1 MKKTSATHTPKQQ
14 ITDHQSLVAE
24 AETKMSNTLYEQTAE
39 AFNKLSERKDD
50 ARERFSAVYDDARR
64 KVVAGAECTD
74 ATIRANPYQSLGV
87 ALGVGLLAGVL
98 LARRGR

>member
-1 MKKTSATHTPKQQ
+1 MTKTSATHTPKQLL
-14 ITDHQSLVAE
+14 TDLQSLVAE
-24 AETKMSNTLYEQTAE
+24 AETMMSNSLSEHSAE
-39 AFNKLSERKDD
+39 AFNKLRERFDV

-87 ALGVGLLAGVL
+87 ELGVGLLAGVL